1 MINNADD
8 IINLLES
15 NDEFR
20 SAVRRWVLTEEL
32 LGLPGVVRDLQGQ
45 VADVEKRRSN
55 VERQM
60 LEMQGQIAE
69 MQGQMVEMQR
79 QMVEMNARLIRV
91 ESDVAVLK
99 IDVAVLKDDVAVLKI
114 DVKTIK
120 DDIGALKG
128 WQLQERLHRSGLQQI
143 GDRFGIPD
151 PKVIR
156 AVGDGFRLP
165 DFNRDVR
172 RANEEGVLSDREYQ
186 RLINTDMIM
195 SGRRESDGADVYV
208 VAEASFA
215 LTSADIEKVLYS
227 ADLFKKVYPER
238 DVRTALWYV
247 NVDDIRR
254 NAAETE
260 GVELVRTQVKH
271 G

>member
-20 SAVRRWVLTEEL
+20 NAVRRWVLTEEL
-32 LGLPGVVRDLQGQ
+32 LGLPAVVRDLQGQ
-45 VADVEKRRSN
+45 VAARVGN

-69 MQGQMVEMQR
+69 LQGQMVEMQR

-91 ESDVAVLK
+91 EEDVAELK
-99 IDVAVLKDDVAVLKI
+99 R

-120 DDIGALKG
+120 DAIGALKG

-151 PKVIR
+151 PKIIR

-172 RANEEGVLSDREYQ
+172 RANKEGVLSDREYQ

-195 SGRRESDGADVYV
+195 SGRRESDGADIYV

-260 GVELVRTQVKH
+260 GIELVRTQVKH

>member
-20 SAVRRWVLTEEL
+20 NAVRRWVLTEEL
-32 LGLPGVVRDLQGQ
+32 LGLPAVVRDLQGQ
-45 VADVEKRRSN
+45 VAARVGN

-60 LEMQGQIAE
+60 LEMQKQILE
-69 MQGQMVEMQR
+69 LQKQMA
-79 QMVEMNARLIRV
+79 EMNARLIRV
-91 ESDVAVLK
+91 EEDVSVLK
-99 IDVAVLKDDVAVLKI
+99 YDVSVLKS

-120 DDIGALKG
+120 DDIGMLKG

-151 PKVIR
+151 PKIIR

-172 RANEEGVLSDREYQ
+172 RANKEGVLSDREYQ

-195 SGRRESDGADVYV
+195 SGRRESDGADIYV

>member
-20 SAVRRWVLTEEL
+20 NAVRRWVLTEEL
-32 LGLPGVVRDLQGQ
+32 LGLPDVVSDLQGQ
-45 VADVEKRRSN
+45 MADVENRRSN

-91 ESDVAVLK
+91 ESDVAELKSDVSVLK
-99 IDVAVLKDDVAVLKI
+99 SDVKTLKDDV
-114 DVKTIK
+114 
-120 DDIGALKG
+120 GALKG
-128 WQLQERLHRSGLQQI
+128 WRLQALLHGNGASEI
-143 GDRFGIPD
+143 GKRFGIRR

-156 AVGDGFRLP
+156 AVGTGVNLQS
-165 DFNRDVR
+165 FNDDIFD
-172 RANEEGVLSDREYQ
+172 ANEDGVLSDREYG
-186 RLINTDMIM
+186 RLLNTDMIM
-195 SGRRESDGADVYV
+195 SGIDRGGAEIHV

-215 LTSADIEKVLYS
+215 LTSSDIEKVLHS
-227 ADLFKKVYPER
+227 ADLLRRMYPES

-247 NVDDIRR
+247 NVDDARR
-254 NAAETE
+254 EAAEAE
-260 GVELVRTQVKH
+260 GIMLVRTQMKQV
-271 G
+271 